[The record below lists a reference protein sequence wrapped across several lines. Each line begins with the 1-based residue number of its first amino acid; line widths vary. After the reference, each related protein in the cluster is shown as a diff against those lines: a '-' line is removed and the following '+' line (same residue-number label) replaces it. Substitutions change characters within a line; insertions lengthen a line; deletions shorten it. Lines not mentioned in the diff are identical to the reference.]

1 MTALSLQTFQSDHPQ
16 KLAHVGDGDWA
27 WRDTDPGT
35 DRVPV
40 VFLPGA
46 GGTGDVFY
54 RAADQLKAVRR
65 VITVRYPALSEP
77 SAIVAGLAGLL
88 DEIGATKVD
97 IAASSLGGYLAQE
110 LAIERPALVRRLLLG
125 NTFFDASWLQAK
137 LSREA
142 VLSTPPNEHLARTV
156 AQLEGLPGDSQEQAD
171 YKASML
177 SLVGTEQTG
186 EMAVASLAAVLGT
199 TPLGPVGLPRDA
211 IAILDTEDDPVVDAA
226 TKEAMRDRY
235 PDGAHYRL
243 KTGGHYPS
251 LLNPTGYNS
260 AIMAHFGRE

>member
-1 MTALSLQTFQSDHPQ
+1 MTASSLQTFQADYPQ
-16 KLAHVGDGDWA
+16 ALSHVGDGDWA
-27 WRDTDPGT
+27 WRDTGRRS
-35 DRVPV
+35 DRIPL

-65 VITVRYPALSEP
+65 IITVRYPALSEP

-88 DEIGATKVD
+88 DEIGATRVD
-97 IAASSLGGYLAQE
+97 VAASSLGGYLAQE
-110 LAIERPALVRRLLLG
+110 LAIEQPALVRRLLLG

-137 LSREA
+137 ISREV
-142 VLSTPPNEHLARTV
+142 VLSTPPDEHLARTI
-156 AQLEGLPGDSQEQAD
+156 AQLDGLPEDSREQAD
-171 YKASML
+171 YKATML

-199 TPLGPVGLPRDA
+199 KPLGSVGLPQDA

-226 TKEAMRDRY
+226 TKGAMRDRY
-235 PDGAHYRL
+235 PGSTHYGL

-251 LLNPTGYNS
+251 LLNPVGYTS
-260 AIMAHFGRE
+260 AVMAHFGRE